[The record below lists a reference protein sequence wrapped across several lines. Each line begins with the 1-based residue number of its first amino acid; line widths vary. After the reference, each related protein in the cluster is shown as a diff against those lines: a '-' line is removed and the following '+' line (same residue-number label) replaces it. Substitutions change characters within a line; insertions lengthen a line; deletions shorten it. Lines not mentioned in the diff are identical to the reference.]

1 MTKTHKP
8 FIILGI
14 LLLTALAC
22 ARSIAP
28 APTELPGLPAG
39 ETTRTLTHDGL
50 ERSYVV
56 YVPASVKRSQPV
68 PLVLVFHGGLGNAQT
83 AIRMSGFNAVAD
95 QNGFIVA
102 YPNGTSRLGGDSL
115 LTWNGGTCCAYAQ
128 EKNVD
133 DVGFVRALVAELH
146 SLATV
151 DAKRVYATG
160 MSNGGIMSHR
170 LACEAA
176 DIFAAI
182 APVSGTLN
190 FPACHPS
197 QPVSVIEFHGT
208 ADQHILYDGGA
219 GPKSLVGVD
228 FASVQESIKF
238 WTTTDGCRPQAQ
250 TDSLGDIRHE
260 VWTGCAGSTSVELYT
275 IVGGG
280 HSWPGGVPE
289 GPGADQPT
297 STISAS
303 QVIWKFF
310 AAHPKP

>member
-1 MTKTHKP
+1 
-8 FIILGI
+8 
-14 LLLTALAC
+14 
-22 ARSIAP
+22 
-28 APTELPGLPAG
+28 
-39 ETTRTLTHDGL
+39 
-50 ERSYVV
+50 
-56 YVPASVKRSQPV
+56 
-68 PLVLVFHGGLGNAQT
+68 
-83 AIRMSGFNAVAD
+83 
-95 QNGFIVA
+95 
-102 YPNGTSRLGGDSL
+102 
-115 LTWNGGTCCAYAQ
+115 
-128 EKNVD
+128 
-133 DVGFVRALVAELH
+133 
-146 SLATV
+146 
-151 DAKRVYATG
+151 
-160 MSNGGIMSHR
+160 MSHR
-170 LACEAA
+170 LGCEAA

-197 QPVSVIEFHGT
+197 QPVSVVEFHGT

-228 FASVQESIKF
+228 FASVQDSVKF
-238 WTTTDGCRPQAQ
+238 WTTADGCRPQAQ

-280 HSWPGGVPE
+280 HSWPGGLPE
-289 GPGADQPT
+289 GPGADRPT